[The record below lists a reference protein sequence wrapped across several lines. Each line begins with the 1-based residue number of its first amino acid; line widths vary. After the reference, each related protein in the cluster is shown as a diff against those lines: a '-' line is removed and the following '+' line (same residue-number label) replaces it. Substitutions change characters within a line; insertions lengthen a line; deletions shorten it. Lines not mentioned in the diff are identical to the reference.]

1 MVIRDAQ
8 IFAGAVLSKAQ
19 FKVGQNADP
28 ESLQVIRAFF
38 IRLGKKHY
46 LIGVVEN
53 PEGET
58 HLPIVAN
65 EGNGFEFFCGGEAP
79 ADEELRKLLYE
90 LFTSNKIPPN
100 PAYCW
105 RKVQRGGR
113 STGCKHALALLKA
126 VDRGL
131 IAPEVITLSSQQPS
145 EETDLEERL
154 WTLRFRANLLLVG
167 EAGSGKT
174 HLAFALARR
183 AKEEEKAALILIQGS
198 PAVEAPDLL
207 GRYIKVGEEIRW
219 VDGPLCRAFRLAR
232 KGRVVLIIDELPR
245 IPAREQGILVAS
257 LFPITGKKRDWYV
270 LNNPLNGEE
279 LWCPSTNLWVI
290 ATGNVGLGYSHSVIS
305 DQALQERFLSFHIS
319 TTLSKL
325 EEVLK
330 PLIASKGWDVER
342 LLPSLLKLREV
353 GEELTQRGE
362 LSAPPSLRVLKRA
375 VELAQTEADL
385 SWLLV
390 HSFPASSPE
399 EQEVWERAVRK
410 ALA

>member
-1 MVIRDAQ
+1 MVRDAHQ
-8 IFAGAVLSKAQ
+8 IFTSALKAQ
-19 FKVGQNADP
+19 FKIGKNADP
-28 ESLQVIRAFF
+28 ESLRVIRAFF
-38 IRLGKKHY
+38 IVGKKHY

-58 HLPIVAN
+58 HLPIISK

-90 LFTSNKIPPN
+90 LKIPH

-105 RKVQRGGR
+105 RQRGGHR

-126 VDRGL
+126 LDQGL

-145 EETDLEERL
+145 EFEEKL
-154 WTLRFRANLLLVG
+154 WTLRFKTNLLLVG

-219 VDGPLCRAFRLAR
+219 VDGPLCKAFRLAR

-399 EQEVWERAVRK
+399 EQEVWERVVRK
-410 ALA
+410 ALT

>member
-1 MVIRDAQ
+1 MVIRDV
-8 IFAGAVLSKAQ
+8 FAGAVSKAQ
-19 FKVGQNADP
+19 FRVGRNANPD
-28 ESLQVIRAFF
+28 SLHPIRAFF

-58 HLPIVAN
+58 HLPIVAT

-90 LFTSNKIPPN
+90 LFTSNKIPH

-105 RKVQRGGR
+105 RQRGDHR

-126 VDRGL
+126 LDQGL

-145 EETDLEERL
+145 KETNFEERL
-154 WTLRFRANLLLVG
+154 WTLRFRANLLLIG

-174 HLAFALARR
+174 HLAFTLARR
-183 AKEEEKAALILIQGS
+183 AQEEEKAALILIQGS
-198 PAVEAPDLL
+198 PAVEASDLL

-319 TTLSKL
+319 FTSHIVQIKQGLTM
-325 EEVLK
+325 LK
-330 PLIASKGWDVER
+330 KS
-342 LLPSLLKLREV
+342 
-353 GEELTQRGE
+353 
-362 LSAPPSLRVLKRA
+362 
-375 VELAQTEADL
+375 
-385 SWLLV
+385 
-390 HSFPASSPE
+390 
-399 EQEVWERAVRK
+399 
-410 ALA
+410 